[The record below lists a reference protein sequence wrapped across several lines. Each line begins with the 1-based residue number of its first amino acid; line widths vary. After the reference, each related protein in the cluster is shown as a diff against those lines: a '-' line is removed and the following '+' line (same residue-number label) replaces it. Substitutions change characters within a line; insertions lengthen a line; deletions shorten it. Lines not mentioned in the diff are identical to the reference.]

1 MGGDNMK
8 KTLSI
13 LMALLL
19 LWSMALPAAAA
30 ETAAAATLR
39 LEKAEG
45 TVKVSNASGKSVT
58 VTDGMRLYSGYTI
71 ATEKNSY
78 AYVSLD
84 STKAVK
90 LDASSKAEVR
100 KSGKKLELNAVS
112 GSLFFNVTAPVDKD
126 ESLNI
131 RTSTMVTGVRGTS
144 GWVVVIDRFTS
155 RVHLLE
161 GTLTVTSSEPA
172 TGQMRQA
179 TITSGQTATAT
190 LKGLAQAGRQMSL
203 TVTNLQEKQVPGFVA
218 VEVEK
223 DPALQQKIAAKSRL
237 SIPAIIGDAWA
248 RLENEQASAN
258 AADQNIQKDLNK
270 IAAVG
275 TNQVFT
281 GQQEETGGSGGGSSG
296 GSSNTPPVDP
306 PVDPPEEPTNPTMTL
321 DSPTAAELKAALET
335 PGVTNVTVT
344 NAGTND
350 LSTESYAVSSGQT
363 LDIQSGTLTVGAGQ
377 TLTVASGGTF
387 SNRGTTVV
395 SGTATVSGSADNSG
409 TITVTSLNSLHVEG
423 SLTNT
428 GDIRVGTA
436 AQSGLLDISGT
447 MSSSGSILIVGGS
460 SKIVNSGTFTNSGAF
475 GSDSDSGTVSGD
487 GTFVTT
493 GTYTDTRSDAL
504 YAMVQRSDGSVPYL
518 GSAAFSPWISDTTVT
533 LTGAANGTLSSSA
546 VTASGAVLDLNGHT
560 AVISAPLSIQGGLTI
575 RDSAGGG
582 VLSAS
587 SGAIEVAGGS
597 LTLQS
602 GTVSTQDGTAIAVSS
617 GSAAISGGTVE
628 VSAAQPTG
636 YAVSGTF
643 TFTGGILRAKDGAH
657 VTDMK
662 APLPAISDSGDGWYT
677 MDLGGEVVNS
687 VTLDDPTTEELTEA
701 LNIYDSVTVTNGSK
715 TNTLSFSDD
724 LPFTVPAGKELILR
738 SGAIQVDGS
747 NGFTVK
753 GAMTA
758 EAGTKLNGSG
768 TLVINNGTLDLM
780 GVVAT
785 CGLYNNGELTMKD
798 TRVTVASGY
807 AIANYA
813 STATIQGAST
823 IRSNGSDAIYNQNGA
838 VLYVD
843 GGKVDAPKGYAIH
856 NASSAY
862 SGDDVK
868 CYLGTAG
875 TANVTITGLRGVWSE
890 MSSQSVTIGKSG
902 SGYTVT
908 IIGTD
913 EGVHSKSAA
922 LTIHDGAN
930 ISASAG
936 DSIYSTGTL
945 TMDGGTVSCAADGY
959 NAIRAEGTVTIS
971 GGTVSATG
979 IGTSGIYLAKGGS
992 LTLSGGTVEATNK
1005 EAAGWAL
1012 NGIYGAGVTLTGGTV
1027 RAKVSSSVYKND
1039 AILRTG
1045 YEPLESGEWFVLTR
1059 VAYDMD
1065 TLAEALADVNVT
1077 DVTFLGMDFPETGT
1091 DFAIPAGKTV
1101 IIAEN
1106 ASLSVTSAINGP
1118 GTLINN
1124 GMLSLSDGGSLGST
1138 LKLIN
1143 NGTLSDYR
1151 TTGAAEVMV
1160 TARDGTLVHLGSLAD
1175 MEWVNGGTVK
1185 LMNLLLDAPPTL
1197 KSTIPAGYTVTLDL
1211 NGRAVT
1217 PVGGTLSIGSGASL
1231 KILNS
1236 NVTEVGIAN
1245 GTLISSYDDRGTV
1258 LLADNAQF
1266 FLNSG
1271 RIENTSTTGY
1281 AIVSQQS
1288 GAKIQLNGGTVS
1300 SQSNVAILISAGT
1313 LQLGTGA
1320 AVSCS
1325 GGNGISASGSA
1336 AVTMLGGQV
1345 KGTGKDGFGISLN
1358 GDSTLDMQDGT
1369 VTGGIS
1375 VNSTKPV
1382 TVSGG
1387 TISASSGDT
1396 LAVNAGAEL
1405 TVTGGTV
1412 KNTGSGAAI
1421 SAIGTVKL
1429 LGGTVAYTG
1438 TEPDA
1443 VIVNGSTAKLIV
1455 SSGSQITSS
1464 VNGVKLVSGTMEM
1477 TGGRVTANSIGVF
1490 VSDGCSLTMNGGTLE
1505 GGNSG
1510 YGYGIYMTGGKA
1522 VVSSGTVSGT
1532 SATAV
1537 YVSGTGELELSEDAI
1552 ISGSLFGISAV
1563 KSAAVT
1569 MLGGQVKG
1577 TGSAGVGISLQDTST
1592 LNMQGG
1598 AVTGVTGGISVD
1610 STATAA
1616 ISGGTVTIT
1625 TTDPVTLKAYAVSGP
1640 FTFSGGTLR
1649 AMAEANCF
1657 NSTPVLLNPNGQ
1669 TVVVE
1674 QSEPGGYYTA
1684 SVKNSL

>member
-344 NAGTND
+344 NAGAND
-350 LSTESYAVSSGQT
+350 LSTESYTVSSGQT
-363 LDIQSGTLTVGAGQ
+363 LDIRSGTLTVGAGQ

-436 AQSGLLDISGT
+436 TQPGLLDISGT

-487 GTFVTT
+487 GIFVTT

-560 AVISAPLSIQGGLTI
+560 AVISAPLSIRGGLTI

-617 GSAAISGGTVE
+617 GSAAIAGGTVE

-677 MDLGGEVVNS
+677 MDLSGEVVNS
-687 VTLDDPTTEELTEA
+687 VTLDDPTAAELTEA
-701 LNIYDSVTVTNGSK
+701 LNTYDSVIVTNGSK
-715 TNTLSFSDD
+715 TNALSFSDD

-747 NGFTVK
+747 NGFTVD

-758 EAGTKLNGSG
+758 EAGTDLNGSG
-768 TLVINNGTLDLM
+768 TLVNNGTLDLTD
-780 GVVAT
+780 VVAT
-785 CGLYNNGELTMKD
+785 CSLYNKGTLTLTD
-798 TRVTVASGY
+798 SSVTVASGY
-807 AIANYA
+807 AITNYA

-843 GGKVDAPKGYAIH
+843 GGTVDAPKGYAIH
-856 NASSAY
+856 NADSTY
-862 SGDDVK
+862 SGDRVK

-875 TANVTITGLRGVWSE
+875 KADVTITGLRGVWSE

-908 IIGTD
+908 ITGTD
-913 EGVHSKSAA
+913 EGIHSKSAA

-959 NAIRAEGTVTIS
+959 SAIKAEGTVTIS

-979 IGTSGIYLAKGGS
+979 TGTSGIYLDNGGS
-992 LTLSGGTVEATNK
+992 LLLSGGIVEATNEK
-1005 EAAGWAL
+1005 AGCAL
-1012 NGIYGAGVTLTGGTV
+1012 DGTVGAGVTLTGGTV
-1027 RAKVSSSVYKND
+1027 RAKASSSLYNND
-1039 AILRTG
+1039 AIMLTV
-1045 YEPLESGEWFVLTR
+1045 YEPLKSGEWFVLTR
-1059 VAYDMD
+1059 VAYDID
-1065 TLAEALADVNVT
+1065 KLKEALADVNVT
-1077 DVTFLGMDFPETGT
+1077 TVTWLATTSPETGT
-1091 DFAIPAGKTV
+1091 DLDIPAGKTV
-1101 IIAEN
+1101 TIAES
-1106 ASLSVTSAINGP
+1106 ASLSVTSAISGP

-1124 GMLSLSDGGSLGST
+1124 GTLSLSGGGSLGST
-1138 LKLIN
+1138 LKFIN
-1143 NGTLSDYR
+1143 KGTLSDYR
-1151 TTGAAEVMV
+1151 MTGAAEVMV
-1160 TARDGTLVHLGSLAD
+1160 TAGDGTVVHLGSLAN
-1175 MEWVNGGTVK
+1175 MAWVDGGTVK
-1185 LMNLLLDAPPTL
+1185 LMNLNSSDAPPTL
-1197 KSTIPAGYTVTLDL
+1197 NNTIPAGYAVTLDL
-1211 NGRAVT
+1211 NGQPVT
-1217 PVGGTLSIGSGASL
+1217 PKGGTLSIGSGASL

-1245 GTLISSYDDRGTV
+1245 GTLISSADAAGTI
-1258 LLADNAQF
+1258 LLEGNAKL
-1266 FLNSG
+1266 FLTSG
-1271 RIENTSTTGY
+1271 RIENAGTTGY
-1281 AIVSQQS
+1281 AIV
-1288 GAKIQLNGGTVS
+1288 AD
-1300 SQSNVAILISAGT
+1300 
-1313 LQLGTGA
+1313 
-1320 AVSCS
+1320 
-1325 GGNGISASGSA
+1325 GSA
-1336 AVTMLGGQV
+1336 AVTMLGGTV
-1345 KGTGKDGFGISLN
+1345 EGTGTDGIGISLN

-1429 LGGTVAYTG
+1429 LGGTVTYTG

-1455 SSGSQITSS
+1455 SSGSQINSR
-1464 VNGVKLVSGTMEM
+1464 VNGVKLMSGTMEM
-1477 TGGRVTANSIGVF
+1477 TGGTVTANSIGVF
-1490 VSDGCSLTMNGGTLE
+1490 VSDGCSLTMS
-1505 GGNSG
+1505 GGNLES
-1510 YGYGIYMTGGKA
+1510 TGGSA
-1522 VVSSGTVSGT
+1522 IEIDSNATTASVTVTSGTVSSAGAMAISMSAGKLELGAGATVSGSSSGIYASGTADITMRGGTVEGTGASTSGVGMYLMGT
-1532 SATAV
+1532 S
-1537 YVSGTGELELSEDAI
+1537 
-1552 ISGSLFGISAV
+1552 
-1563 KSAAVT
+1563 K
-1569 MLGGQVKG
+1569 
-1577 TGSAGVGISLQDTST
+1577 
-1592 LNMQGG
+1592 LNMQDG
-1598 AVTGVTGGISVD
+1598 AVTGITYGISVD
-1610 STATAA
+1610 PNAKATAI
-1616 ISGGTVTIT
+1616 ISGGTVTLT
-1625 TTDPVTLKAYAVSGP
+1625 MDNPTNEYAVSGP

-1649 AMAEANCF
+1649 AKAPGCF
-1657 NSTPVLLNPNGQ
+1657 FEKEYFAFLKDPIFDGEYYAIDNSMVSKLQ
-1669 TVVVE
+1669 
-1674 QSEPGGYYTA
+1674 
-1684 SVKNSL
+1684 

>member
-387 SNRGTTVV
+387 SNEGTTVV

-428 GDIRVGTA
+428 GAICVGTA
-436 AQSGLLDISGT
+436 AQPGLLDISGT
-447 MSSSGSILIVGGS
+447 LNSSGSILIVGS
-460 SKIVNSGTFTNSGAF
+460 ASKVVNSGTFTNSGAF
-475 GSDSDSGTVSGD
+475 GSDAGSNTVSGD
-487 GTFVTT
+487 GIFVTT
-493 GTYTDTRSDAL
+493 GTYTDTRSDKL

-518 GSAAFSPWISDTTVT
+518 GSAAAMSWYSDTTVT
-533 LTGAANGTLSSSA
+533 LTGAANGMLSSSA

-560 AVISAPLSIQGGLTI
+560 ASISAPLSVQGGLTI

-617 GSAAISGGTVE
+617 GSAAIAGGTVE

-677 MDLGGEVVNS
+677 MDLSGEVVNS
-687 VTLDDPTTEELTEA
+687 VTLDDPTAAELTEA
-701 LNIYDSVTVTNGSK
+701 LNTYDSVIVTNGSK
-715 TNTLSFSDD
+715 TNALSFSDD

-747 NGFTVK
+747 NGFTVD

-758 EAGTKLNGSG
+758 EAGTDLNGSG
-768 TLVINNGTLDLM
+768 TLVNNGTLDLTD
-780 GVVAT
+780 VVAT
-785 CGLYNNGELTMKD
+785 CSLYNKGTLTLTD
-798 TRVTVASGY
+798 SSVTVASGY
-807 AIANYA
+807 AITNYA

-843 GGKVDAPKGYAIH
+843 GGTVDAPKGYAIH
-856 NASSAY
+856 NADSTY
-862 SGDDVK
+862 SGDRVE

-875 TANVTITGLRGVWSE
+875 TADVTITGLRGVWSE

-936 DSIYSTGTL
+936 HSIYSTGTL

-959 NAIRAEGTVTIS
+959 KAIKAEGTVTIS

-979 IGTSGIYLAKGGS
+979 TDTSGIYLANGGS
-992 LTLSGGTVEATNK
+992 LTLSAGTVEVTNEK
-1005 EAAGWAL
+1005 AVGYAL
-1012 NGIYGAGVTLTGGTV
+1012 DGTAVAGVTLTGGTV
-1027 RAKVSSSVYKND
+1027 RAKTRSSVYNNG
-1039 AILRTG
+1039 AIQLDS
-1045 YEPLESGEWFVLTR
+1045 YAPLESDGWFVLTR
-1059 VAYDMD
+1059 VAYDID
-1065 TLAEALADVNVT
+1065 KLKEALADVNVT
-1077 DVTFLGMDFPETGT
+1077 TVTWLATTSPETGT
-1091 DFAIPAGKTV
+1091 DLDIPAGKTV
-1101 IIAEN
+1101 TIAES
-1106 ASLSVTSAINGP
+1106 ASLSVTSAISGP

-1124 GMLSLSDGGSLGST
+1124 GTLSLSGGGSLGST
-1138 LKLIN
+1138 LKFIN
-1143 NGTLSDYR
+1143 KGTLSDYR
-1151 TTGAAEVMV
+1151 MTGAAEVMV
-1160 TARDGTLVHLGSLAD
+1160 TAGDGTVVHLGSLAN
-1175 MEWVNGGTVK
+1175 MAWVDGGTVK
-1185 LMNLLLDAPPTL
+1185 LMNLNSSDAPPTL
-1197 KSTIPAGYTVTLDL
+1197 NNTIPAGYAVTLDL
-1211 NGRAVT
+1211 NGQPVT
-1217 PVGGTLSIGSGASL
+1217 PKGGTLNVGSGASL
-1231 KILNS
+1231 KLLDS
-1236 NVTEVGIAN
+1236 TAKDGIAN
-1245 GTLISSYDDRGTV
+1245 GTLTSSADAAGTI

-1271 RIENTSTTGY
+1271 NVINTSSTGY
-1281 AIVSQQS
+1281 GIFSQKS
-1288 GAKIQLNGGTVS
+1288 GFKIELNGGTVS
-1300 SQSNVAILISAGT
+1300 ASRAVFGLSGGELTISGSTLEGSGQYAVLFDGDVLMNDGT
-1313 LQLGTGA
+1313 LDGDFSVSNSVDGASTVQITGGT
-1320 AVSCS
+1320 
-1325 GGNGISASGSA
+1325 ITTKSA
-1336 AVTMLGGQV
+1336 Q
-1345 KGTGKDGFGISLN
+1345 DGFSCTGCDVTIGGTAVIASPSNGTYGSISISR
-1358 GDSTLDMQDGT
+1358 DSSADIAGSLT
-1369 VTGGIS
+1369 VEGNAEIQMPIELGSS
-1375 VNSTKPV
+1375 VSA
-1382 TVSGG
+1382 TVNGG
-1387 TISASSGDT
+1387 TISAPANNT
-1396 LAVNAGAEL
+1396 FLVNAGAEL
-1405 TVTGGTV
+1405 T
-1412 KNTGSGAAI
+1412 
-1421 SAIGTVKL
+1421 
-1429 LGGTVAYTG
+1429 
-1438 TEPDA
+1438 
-1443 VIVNGSTAKLIV
+1443 
-1455 SSGSQITSS
+1455 
-1464 VNGVKLVSGTMEM
+1464 
-1477 TGGRVTANSIGVF
+1477 
-1490 VSDGCSLTMNGGTLE
+1490 
-1505 GGNSG
+1505 
-1510 YGYGIYMTGGKA
+1510 
-1522 VVSSGTVSGT
+1522 
-1532 SATAV
+1532 
-1537 YVSGTGELELSEDAI
+1537 
-1552 ISGSLFGISAV
+1552 
-1563 KSAAVT
+1563 
-1569 MLGGQVKG
+1569 
-1577 TGSAGVGISLQDTST
+1577 
-1592 LNMQGG
+1592 
-1598 AVTGVTGGISVD
+1598 
-1610 STATAA
+1610 
-1616 ISGGTVTIT
+1616 
-1625 TTDPVTLKAYAVSGP
+1625 
-1640 FTFSGGTLR
+1640 
-1649 AMAEANCF
+1649 
-1657 NSTPVLLNPNGQ
+1657 
-1669 TVVVE
+1669 
-1674 QSEPGGYYTA
+1674 
-1684 SVKNSL
+1684 